1 MGFSYLRLRSGLG
14 PNHYTSSDTRS
25 GPNSSVGRDEL
36 GRRCVSELV
45 DTDSYHLKASTN
57 MNQSAQTHTDGLVGT
72 RTIKNTK
79 AIVTGAGRG
88 FGRAVA
94 AALSAAGA
102 HVIRVA
108 RTGEL
113 GDSFSPVAADAAD
126 PATPGRLMEEYR
138 PRTLVLCAGAAPRMS
153 SLPDQT
159 WESFSQNW
167 NVDVAQAFHW
177 TRCALRLPLRPGS
190 SVIAMSSG
198 AAVNGS
204 PLSGGYA
211 GAKATVRF
219 ITSYAAIES
228 QRAGLGIRFVS
239 VLPRLTPATDL
250 GAKAVAAYAERQG
263 VDVET
268 FVQSMGSMGPVLNT
282 EQVGKSILQIATGD
296 PQDAGAY
303 LLASSG
309 LSALA

>member
-1 MGFSYLRLRSGLG
+1 
-14 PNHYTSSDTRS
+14 
-25 GPNSSVGRDEL
+25 
-36 GRRCVSELV
+36 
-45 DTDSYHLKASTN
+45 
-57 MNQSAQTHTDGLVGT
+57 MNQSPQTHTDGLVGT
-72 RTIKNTK
+72 RAVDKTT

-88 FGRAVA
+88 FGRAIA
-94 AALSAAGA
+94 SALSAAGA
-102 HVIRVA
+102 HVIGVA
-108 RTGEL
+108 RTGAQLDEVAGEL
-113 GDSFSPVAADAAD
+113 GDRFTPVVADAAE
-126 PATPGRLMEEYR
+126 PGTASRLIDEYR
-138 PRTLVLCAGAAPRMS
+138 PRTLVLCAGAAPRMGP
-153 SLPDQT
+153 LTDQT

-177 TRCALRLPLRPGS
+177 TRYALQLPLLPGS
-190 SVIAMSSG
+190 CVIAMSSG

-239 VLPRLTPATDL
+239 VLPRLTAATDL
-250 GAKAVAAYAERQG
+250 GARAVAAYAEWHG
-263 VDVET
+263 VDAET
-268 FVQSMGSMGPVLNT
+268 FVQSTGPVLNA
-282 EQVGKSILQIATGD
+282 EQVGKSVLQIATGD
-296 PQDAGAY
+296 PRADGAY